1 LWLCLGS
8 NEEIT
13 RARYRSGKGFL
24 LHLAQTY
31 DFMQPHLKGLHLAE
45 DAWRPN
51 RGLDGWKQSG
61 ADQWEDDVDYE
72 DDEWS
77 EEKLGFG
84 KEEDLEALIAASV
97 RGSWGVAHMSEAT
110 SPVWWP
116 VRPLP

>member
-84 KEEDLEALIAASV
+84 KEEDLEAPDTVAKLPRLREDVVAL
-97 RGSWGVAHMSEAT
+97 RGFFEPE
-110 SPVWWP
+110 SPVQ
-116 VRPLP
+116 